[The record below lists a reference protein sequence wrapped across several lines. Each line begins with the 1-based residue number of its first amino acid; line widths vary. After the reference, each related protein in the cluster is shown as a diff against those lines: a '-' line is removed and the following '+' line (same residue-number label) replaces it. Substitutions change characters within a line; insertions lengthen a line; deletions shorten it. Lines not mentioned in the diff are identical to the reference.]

1 MTTIET
7 IAKRAGVS
15 RGTVDRVLH
24 ERGRVKPETVERVH
38 DAMAELNYQPNALGR
53 AFYMARQ
60 NNRIGVL
67 VSLREPDFQRQ
78 VLDGVEDGVAYAR
91 QHSVDVLM
99 EFASPE
105 NETAYLG
112 ALDRLAGEDLRGLVL
127 RGIQGEAVA
136 GRLRAL
142 RERGTLLVTRMGSP
156 ACGTA
161 TWGRTPG
168 RAAPARRF

>member
-67 VSLREPDFQRQ
+67 VSLR
-78 VLDGVEDGVAYAR
+78 
-91 QHSVDVLM
+91 
-99 EFASPE
+99 
-105 NETAYLG
+105 
-112 ALDRLAGEDLRGLVL
+112 
-127 RGIQGEAVA
+127 
-136 GRLRAL
+136 
-142 RERGTLLVTRMGSP
+142 
-156 ACGTA
+156 
-161 TWGRTPG
+161 
-168 RAAPARRF
+168 